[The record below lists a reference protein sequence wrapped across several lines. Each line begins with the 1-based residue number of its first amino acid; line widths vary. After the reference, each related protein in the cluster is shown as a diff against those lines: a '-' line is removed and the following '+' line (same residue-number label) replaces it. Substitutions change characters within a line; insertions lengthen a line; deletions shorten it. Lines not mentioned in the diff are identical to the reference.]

1 MNEIG
6 FLMNYK
12 DLQKLFT
19 PEIKELLENDGAD
32 FEDFDTDMQE
42 LLLESGFDDIRFCDI
57 AEVFNIE
64 NGGRKQYLNE
74 NAIFIYAEKTG
85 LYEKYENKQELFEEI
100 KNKLNN
106 MEYENIKIF
115 NVNIEDIKENI
126 GNINIQIWD

>member
-32 FEDFDTDMQE
+32 FDDLDTDMQE

-74 NAIFIYAEKTG
+74 SAIFIYAEKTG
-85 LYEKYENKQELFEEI
+85 LYKKYENKQELFEEI
-100 KNKLNN
+100 KNKMNN

-115 NVNIEDIKENI
+115 NVNIKDIKENI
-126 GNINIQIWD
+126 GNINIQVWD

>member
-32 FEDFDTDMQE
+32 FDNFDTDMQE

-74 NAIFIYAEKTG
+74 NTIFLYAEKTG
-85 LYEKYENKQELFEEI
+85 LYKKYENKQELFEEI

-106 MEYENIKIF
+106 MKYENIKIF

-126 GNINIQIWD
+126 GNINIRIWD

>member
-32 FEDFDTDMQE
+32 FDDLDTDMQE

-74 NAIFIYAEKTG
+74 NAIFLYAEKTG
-85 LYEKYENKQELFEEI
+85 LYEKYENKQEIYNEI
-100 KNKLNN
+100 LNKLNN
-106 MEYENIKIF
+106 MEYDGLKMFDI
-115 NVNIEDIKENI
+115 NIEKIENYI
-126 GNINIQIWD
+126 GEIYVQIWD

>member
-32 FEDFDTDMQE
+32 FDDFDTDMQE

-74 NAIFIYAEKTG
+74 NTIFLYAEKTG
-85 LYEKYENKQELFEEI
+85 LYKKYENKQELFEEI

-106 MEYENIKIF
+106 MKYENIKIF

-126 GNINIQIWD
+126 GNINIRIWD

>member
-32 FEDFDTDMQE
+32 FDDLDTDMQE

-57 AEVFNIE
+57 VAVFNIE

-74 NAIFIYAEKTG
+74 NAIFLYAEKTG
-85 LYEKYENKQELFEEI
+85 LYEKYENKQEIYNEI
-100 KNKLNN
+100 LNKLNN
-106 MEYENIKIF
+106 MEYDGLKMFDI
-115 NVNIEDIKENI
+115 NIEKIENYI
-126 GNINIQIWD
+126 GEIYVQIWD

>member
-6 FLMNYK
+6 FIINYK
-12 DLQKLFT
+12 DLQKLFS

-32 FEDFDTDMQE
+32 FDDFDTDMQE

-74 NAIFIYAEKTG
+74 NTIFLYAEKTG
-85 LYEKYENKQELFEEI
+85 LYKKYENKQELFEEI

-106 MEYENIKIF
+106 MKYENIKIF

-126 GNINIQIWD
+126 GNINIRIWD

>member
-32 FEDFDTDMQE
+32 FDDLDTDMQE

-74 NAIFIYAEKTG
+74 SAIFIYAEKTG
-85 LYEKYENKQELFEEI
+85 LYKKYENKQELFEEI

-115 NVNIEDIKENI
+115 NVNIKDIKENI
-126 GNINIQIWD
+126 GNINIQVWD

>member
-1 MNEIG
+1 MHEIG

-32 FEDFDTDMQE
+32 FDNLDTDMQE

-57 AEVFNIE
+57 VAVFNIE

-85 LYEKYENKQELFEEI
+85 LYKKYENKQELFEEI

>member
-1 MNEIG
+1 MHEIG

-32 FEDFDTDMQE
+32 FDNLDTDMQE
-42 LLLESGFDDIRFCDI
+42 LLLETGFDDIRFCDI

-74 NAIFIYAEKTG
+74 NAIFLYAEKTG
-85 LYEKYENKQELFEEI
+85 LYEKYENKQEIYNEI
-100 KNKLNN
+100 LNKLNN
-106 MEYENIKIF
+106 MEYDGLKMFDI
-115 NVNIEDIKENI
+115 NIEKIENYI
-126 GNINIQIWD
+126 GEIYVQIWD

>member
-19 PEIKELLENDGAD
+19 PEIKELLKNDGAD
-32 FEDFDTDMQE
+32 FDDFDTDMQE

-74 NAIFIYAEKTG
+74 NTIFLYAEKTG
-85 LYEKYENKQELFEEI
+85 LYKKYENKQELFEEI

-106 MEYENIKIF
+106 MKYENIKIF

-126 GNINIQIWD
+126 GNINIRIWD

>member
-32 FEDFDTDMQE
+32 FDDLDTDMQE

-57 AEVFNIE
+57 AEVFNVE

-85 LYEKYENKQELFEEI
+85 LYEKYENKQEIYNEI
-100 KNKLNN
+100 LNKLNN
-106 MEYENIKIF
+106 MEYDGLKMFDI
-115 NVNIEDIKENI
+115 NIEKIENYI
-126 GNINIQIWD
+126 GEIYVQIWD

>member
-32 FEDFDTDMQE
+32 FDNFDTDMQE

-74 NAIFIYAEKTG
+74 NTIFLYAEKTG
-85 LYEKYENKQELFEEI
+85 LYKKYENKQELFEEI

-106 MEYENIKIF
+106 MKYENIKIF

-126 GNINIQIWD
+126 GNINIRIWN

>member
-32 FEDFDTDMQE
+32 FDDLDTDMQE
-42 LLLESGFDDIRFCDI
+42 LLLETGFDDIRFCDI

-85 LYEKYENKQELFEEI
+85 LYEKYENKQEIYNEI
-100 KNKLNN
+100 LNKLNN
-106 MEYENIKIF
+106 MEYDGLKMFDI
-115 NVNIEDIKENI
+115 NIEKIENYI
-126 GNINIQIWD
+126 GEIYIQIWD

>member
-32 FEDFDTDMQE
+32 FDNLDTDMQE

-57 AEVFNIE
+57 VAVFNIE

-85 LYEKYENKQELFEEI
+85 LYKKYENKQELFEEI

-115 NVNIEDIKENI
+115 NVDIEDIKENI

>member
-19 PEIKELLENDGAD
+19 PEIKELLKNDGAD
-32 FEDFDTDMQE
+32 FDDFDTDMQE

-74 NAIFIYAEKTG
+74 NTIFLYAEKTG
-85 LYEKYENKQELFEEI
+85 LYKKYENKQELFEEI

-106 MEYENIKIF
+106 MKYENIKIF

-126 GNINIQIWD
+126 GNINIEIWD

>member
-12 DLQKLFT
+12 ELQKLFT

-32 FEDFDTDMQE
+32 FDDLDTDMQE

-74 NAIFIYAEKTG
+74 KAIFIYAEKTG
-85 LYEKYENKQELFEEI
+85 LYEKYENKQEIYNEI
-100 KNKLNN
+100 LNKLNN
-106 MEYENIKIF
+106 MEYDGLKMFDI
-115 NVNIEDIKENI
+115 NIEKIENYI
-126 GNINIQIWD
+126 GEIYVQIWD

>member
-12 DLQKLFT
+12 DLQKLFS

-32 FEDFDTDMQE
+32 FDDFDTDMQE

-85 LYEKYENKQELFEEI
+85 LYKKYENKQELFEEI

-106 MEYENIKIF
+106 MEYENIEIF

-126 GNINIQIWD
+126 GNINIHIWD